1 MHTVLQNRQDMKLM
15 MTQQL
20 RQSIELLQ
28 LSMYDLEQFIREQT
42 IDNPLIELKENTEA
56 FNKNKMKIQK
66 KYDTNYSFLENIE
79 EKDNDYRN
87 ELFDLVR
94 LTYKD
99 PQTKN
104 ILKIIIYNLDDNGY
118 FPHFLDFMN
127 EKEYLFGLSKLQEI
141 APKGIGARSLKECLL
156 LQVDP
161 NNKVIHEIIDKRLEN
176 LANKKWKIIA
186 REMKI
191 TLKQVQ
197 EAFNFIKTL
206 NPRPG
211 ADLLQIQSDYTVPDI
226 IVEESHGEIL
236 FVLNDKYL
244 PKIDLNTYYLSLMNQ
259 SKEMS
264 NYFSDLY
271 TNYKWLINSLER
283 RKETI
288 IKIMHVIISRQ
299 RSFFYNGIDYVQ
311 PLTMKEIAEEIGVHE
326 STVSRATANKL
337 IQTSMGTFDIR
348 ILFNSKLEQEN
359 GEYVSKLNVIKIL
372 KEIINNENKLKP
384 LSDHEISELIEKE
397 WGIIVSRRTIA
408 KYREEQ
414 NILSS
419 VKRKEFI
426 L

>member
-211 ADLLQIQSDYTVPDI
+211 ADLLQIQSDYTIPDI

>member
-1 MHTVLQNRQDMKLM
+1 MHIALQNRQETKLV

-20 RQSIELLQ
+20 KQSIELLQ

-42 IDNPLIELKENTEA
+42 TDNPLIELKESNET
-56 FNKNKMKIQK
+56 FNKNKIKVQK
-66 KYDTNYSFLENIE
+66 NHDSNYNYLENIVE
-79 EKDNDYRN
+79 KEKDFRN
-87 ELFDLVR
+87 ELFEIVR
-94 LTYKD
+94 LSYKD
-99 PQTKN
+99 SQTKN
-104 ILKIIIYNLDDNGY
+104 ILKKIIYNLDDNGY
-118 FPHFLDFMN
+118 FPYFTDFMS
-127 EKEYLFGLSKLQEI
+127 EKEFLSGLSKLQEI
-141 APKGIGARSLKECLL
+141 APKGIGARNLKECLL
-156 LQVDP
+156 LQIDS
-161 NNKVIHEIIDKRLEN
+161 NNKIIYEIIDKYLED
-176 LANKKWKIIA
+176 LANKKWNIIA
-186 REMKI
+186 RKMKI

-211 ADLLQIQSDYTVPDI
+211 AGLLQTQSDYNIPDI
-226 IVEESHGEIL
+226 IVKESHGEIS
-236 FVLNDKYL
+236 FALNDKYL
-244 PKIDLNTYYLSLMNQ
+244 PKIDLNSYYLSLMNQ
-259 SKEMS
+259 SKELS
-264 NYFSDLY
+264 NYFSNFY

-288 IKIMHVIISRQ
+288 IKIMQVIITKQ

-311 PLTMKEIAEEIGVHE
+311 PLTMKEIAQEIGVHE

-337 IQTSMGTFDIR
+337 IQTSIGTFDIR

-359 GEYVSKLNVIKIL
+359 GEFVSKSNVVKIL
-372 KEIINNENKLKP
+372 KEIISNENKLKP
-384 LSDHEISELIEKE
+384 LSDQEISELIENE
-397 WGIIVSRRTIA
+397 WGINISRRTIA